1 MSSKLPVTLPA
12 ATYDTIDIAQ
22 IVQSLRRQAGL
33 IAAIV
38 AATTLM
44 ALLHTLLA
52 TPQFTANGA
61 LYLGDAHSTAAAAPG
76 DGNGLNFLSDYATES
91 DVETQIELITA
102 GALVEHA
109 VLETGLNAQINPAGT
124 PPLTYWR
131 WRLYD
136 HCLLYTSRCV

>member
-61 LYLGDAHSTAAAAPG
+61 LYLGAAHSTAAAA
-76 DGNGLNFLSDYATES
+76 LAK
-91 DVETQIELITA
+91 
-102 GALVEHA
+102 
-109 VLETGLNAQINPAGT
+109 
-124 PPLTYWR
+124 
-131 WRLYD
+131 
-136 HCLLYTSRCV
+136 